1 MSGWEIGVVFAAL
14 LLLAVAGLMYARWAN
29 RRGGSRPK

>member
-1 MSGWEIGVVFAAL
+1 MGGWAIVVVLAAL

-29 RRGGSRPK
+29 RRSGARLK

>member
-1 MSGWEIGVVFAAL
+1 MSGWEIVVVLAAV

-29 RRGGSRPK
+29 RRGGSRLK